1 MNFHLSWWGFH
12 PPDTSALV
20 LKQKNLPGSPR
31 SRRHGMKSW
40 MRRGKDTLDMLKEI
54 IMLINQGFHLRNTRK
69 SNTCKEYGPLRIYT
83 TIYLS
88 NASHTCTFLPVA
100 ARVRIK
106 PSACSRYLLIFM
118 IKPHN
123 TLRHVSK
130 ETFNV
135 HLVEISLTRRTCWYT
150 LVLCGLL
157 KNTSTSSLETP
168 KVAEKQENWTKSTMW
183 YGSKVYFL
191 PHTRPNDSSLSVA
204 LERRNLKEK
213 TKWNTESLTIYIILG
228 IKGCNKPSPGLVSIT
243 LSEARPPKGGIQNLQ
258 TFDFILS
265 STFLGCHLQIG
276 KKNLGF
282 INAHHGPPASW
293 RKAAI

>member
-1 MNFHLSWWGFH
+1 M
-12 PPDTSALV
+12 AKV
-20 LKQKNLPGSPR
+20 LQ
-31 SRRHGMKSW
+31 
-40 MRRGKDTLDMLKEI
+40 
-54 IMLINQGFHLRNTRK
+54 
-69 SNTCKEYGPLRIYT
+69 NTCKEYGPLRIYT

-135 HLVEISLTRRTCWYT
+135 HLVEISLTWRTCWYT

-276 KKNLGF
+276 KKKPGLHQCTPRASCQLEKGRNLRWCPSPYKMEPLKILG
-282 INAHHGPPASW
+282 ASKTSPPELPRILRTW
-293 RKAAI
+293 

>member
-1 MNFHLSWWGFH
+1 M
-12 PPDTSALV
+12 AKV
-20 LKQKNLPGSPR
+20 LQ
-31 SRRHGMKSW
+31 
-40 MRRGKDTLDMLKEI
+40 
-54 IMLINQGFHLRNTRK
+54 
-69 SNTCKEYGPLRIYT
+69 NTCKEYGPLRIYT

-135 HLVEISLTRRTCWYT
+135 HLVEISLTWRTCWYT

-191 PHTRPNDSSLSVA
+191 PHTLPNESSLSVA

-228 IKGCNKPSPGLVSIT
+228 IKGCNKPSPGLVPIT
-243 LSEARPPKGGIQNLQ
+243 LSEARPPKRGIQNLQ
-258 TFDFILS
+258 TLDFILT
-265 STFLGCHLQIG
+265 STFLGCPSANW

-282 INAHHGPPASW
+282 INAHHGPPACW